1 MMGVND
7 ILTLIT
13 ALLIA
18 WSCSLLGCF
27 LVLRKVVMVGDAI
40 SHSVLPGIVI
50 AYLVSSNF
58 NSVFM
63 LIGAAIFGVFTT
75 VIIDFFHKKLKLQ
88 EDASIGITFTW
99 LFALGV
105 ILISVFTDGN
115 ADLDQD
121 CVLFGELGTTFL
133 DKIIY
138 NGRLYGTRSSMMI
151 LPVFIVI
158 VLYVRFGFK
167 GLQLLSFH
175 EEFAKSKG
183 INVSFWHY
191 SFMALVSITT
201 VMSFESVGAIL
212 VVGLLVIPPATSYLL
227 VDRLVPMLWLSCVLS
242 TISCFIG
249 YYASIYFDVSIS
261 SMIIV
266 VAGSLFVLVLIYKR
280 LNLLFKKTLVEKP
293 IL

>member
-1 MMGVND
+1 MGIND
-7 ILTLIT
+7 LLTLIT

-27 LVLRKVVMVGDAI
+27 LVLRKAVMVGDAI

-63 LIGAAIFGVFTT
+63 LIGAAFFGVFTT

-105 ILISVFTDGN
+105 ILIALFTDGN

-138 NGRLYGTRSSMMI
+138 NGRLFGTRSMLMI
-151 LPVFIVI
+151 LPVFII
-158 VLYVRFGFK
+158 VVSFVVFGFK
-167 GLQLLSFH
+167 GLQILSFH

-183 INVSFWHY
+183 INVNFWHY

-201 VMSFESVGAIL
+201 VMSFESVGAVL
-212 VVGLLVIPPATSYLL
+212 VVGLLVIPPATSYLM
-227 VDRLVPMLWLSCVLS
+227 VERLIPMLWLSCLFS
-242 TISCFIG
+242 TISCFLG
-249 YYASIYFDVSIS
+249 YCASIYFDVSIS
-261 SMIIV
+261 SMIV
-266 VAGSLFVLVLIYKR
+266 VTSGAIFNLVINY
-280 LNLLFKKTLVEKP
+280 
-293 IL
+293 

>member
-1 MMGVND
+1 MEVND

-227 VDRLVPMLWLSCVLS
+227 VDRLVPMLWLSCGVS
-242 TISCFIG
+242 TISCLLG

-261 SMIIV
+261 SMIVV
-266 VAGSLFVLVLIYKR
+266 VAGVLFVLVLIYKR
-280 LNLLFKKTLVEKP
+280 LITFFKKTVF
-293 IL
+293 